1 MVIFWELHDAVFFKF
16 RSKNIVPIAENRS
29 IPIIRTTDQN
39 CWKKIITADEEKPP
53 HTK

>member
-1 MVIFWELHDAVFFKF
+1 MVIFWELSDAVFFKF
-16 RSKNIVPIAENRS
+16 LSKNIVPIAENKR

-39 CWKKIITADEEKPP
+39 CWKKVITDVNEKPP